1 MDQSHLEW
9 LENYSSKLRHMH
21 LAKEAI
27 EIAVEQPQC
36 TPTAERLSVGS
47 SRLSAAGDWERY
59 AASPNR
65 HQHGFSELSFNRT
78 LTILRTGR
86 RMREST

>member
-9 LENYSSKLRHMH
+9 LENHSSKLRHMH

-36 TPTAERLSVGS
+36 TPTAERLSVSVQNYLCPVIGNVMPPARIAIKTVVQS
-47 SRLSAAGDWERY
+47 CR
-59 AASPNR
+59 SPE
-65 HQHGFSELSFNRT
+65 H
-78 LTILRTGR
+78 
-86 RMREST
+86 